1 MSLYDFAKPFLFMLS
16 AERAHSLAISAL
28 KIGIL
33 PHRNINNSNILSQNI
48 WGLNFPNPIGLAAG
62 FDKNAEVYSSMLKK
76 GFGFVETGTVTP
88 LPQSGNAKPRVFRLK
103 ADQAI
108 INRLGFNNLGLDYY
122 TNQLKKRLKENGI
135 VGANIGANKLSSD
148 PANDYVIGLGRVLGL
163 ADYFT
168 INVSSPNT
176 PGLRALQGKEALDDL
191 LLKLKTLRDEFS
203 VNSKSPLLL
212 KIAPDL
218 NKHECEDIAEIILK
232 HEIDGLI
239 ISNTT
244 LSREGLKS
252 QLKDQDGGLSG
263 GPIFELSTRVLS
275 NMYKLTKG
283 NVPLVGVGGI
293 SSGLGA
299 YKKIKAGASLVQLY
313 SALVY
318 HGPGLA
324 SKIADE
330 LEILLKKDG
339 FSNITE
345 AIGLDH
351 K

>member
-1 MSLYDFAKPFLFMLS
+1 M
-16 AERAHSLAISAL
+16 
-28 KIGIL
+28 
-33 PHRNINNSNILSQNI
+33 
-48 WGLNFPNPIGLAAG
+48 
-62 FDKNAEVYSSMLKK
+62 
-76 GFGFVETGTVTP
+76 
-88 LPQSGNAKPRVFRLK
+88 
-103 ADQAI
+103 
-108 INRLGFNNLGLDYY
+108 
-122 TNQLKKRLKENGI
+122 
-135 VGANIGANKLSSD
+135 
-148 PANDYVIGLGRVLGL
+148 
-163 ADYFT
+163 
-168 INVSSPNT
+168 
-176 PGLRALQGKEALDDL
+176 QGKEALDDL

-263 GPIFELSTRVLS
+263 GPLFELSTRVLS